1 MSGTAGDFNNIGI
14 GATALMAVLRHT
26 RTLPPAKALLVM
38 PLVMHGGTVR
48 YFSDGRTTG
57 REVAAVVTTRP
68 ELFVNFPAR
77 FMASLATSLN
87 VIQFLENSRFINIE
101 RDIHLLHELKV
112 ENSFGARAQRIEAA
126 SANIASLLTSPADEL
141 YLNLRIPL

>member
-14 GATALMAVLRHT
+14 GATALMTVLHHT
-26 RTLPPAKALLVM
+26 RALPPAKALLIM

-48 YFSDGRTTG
+48 YFSDGRTAG
-57 REVAAVVTTRP
+57 KEVAAVVTARP

-87 VIQFLENSRFINIE
+87 VIQFLENSRFINLE
-101 RDIHLLHELKV
+101 RNIHLLRELKV
-112 ENSFGARAQRIEAA
+112 DNSFGARAQRIEAA